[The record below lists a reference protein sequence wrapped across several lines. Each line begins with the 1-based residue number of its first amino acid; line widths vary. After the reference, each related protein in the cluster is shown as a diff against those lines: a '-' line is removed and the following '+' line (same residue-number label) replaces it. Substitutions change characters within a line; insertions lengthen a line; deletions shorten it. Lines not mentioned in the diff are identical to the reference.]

1 MTMRTTTVTDT
12 DSIAAASLWMVGLG
26 ILLGW
31 IPLIG
36 PAIAGYVGG
45 RKAGSPGRGVVAGII
60 PAVVIGAIVGS
71 ILVLFDL
78 PIIGTLTGVALAI
91 AIVVDAVP
99 LLIAA
104 AFGGWVDQ
112 AETGP
117 PS

>member
-31 IPLIG
+31 IL
-36 PAIAGYVGG
+36 A
-45 RKAGSPGRGVVAGII
+45 
-60 PAVVIGAIVGS
+60 
-71 ILVLFDL
+71 LFDL
-78 PIIGTLTGVALAI
+78 PILGTLAGVALAI

-104 AFGGWVDQ
+104 AFGGWVDR